1 VSDVSGE
8 ERIGEFAPAD
18 VRAAVGWLKDH
29 RFVLASSDTDR
40 GTFGSLWAL
49 ARQDAEVRGHRLTD
63 RNGSLTSRAGAAGNR
78 SSTNCSWP
86 LSEVRTT
93 ETASRDPTADSQET
107 VLRNY
112 PRE

>member
-49 ARQDAEVRGHRLTD
+49 ARQDAEVR
-63 RNGSLTSRAGAAGNR
+63 
-78 SSTNCSWP
+78 
-86 LSEVRTT
+86 V
-93 ETASRDPTADSQET
+93 T
-107 VLRNY
+107 V
-112 PRE
+112 